1 MIGFRYGK
9 SMEISEYYLNTLKN
23 AAQNLA
29 PIVGFV
35 LLGYFIFIKLP
46 FLFFLKNM
54 SKEKKKIVSEE
65 PLKRE
70 LTQKELKNSRV
81 MTRQRAELLFDLKPN
96 EIISKDE
103 LKKRYH
109 ALLKMNHPD
118 KVASLASDFKN
129 LAHQKTK
136 DINDAYEL
144 LMKSNP

>member
-1 MIGFRYGK
+1 MDV
-9 SMEISEYYLNTLKN
+9 SEYYVNTLKN

-29 PIVGFV
+29 PILGFV
-35 LLGYFIFIKLP
+35 LVGYFIFIKLP

-54 SKEKKKIVSEE
+54 SKEKKKIIPEE
-65 PLKRE
+65 PVKKE
-70 LTQKELKNSRV
+70 LTQKELKNARL

-96 EIISKDE
+96 EKISKDE

-118 KVASLASDFKN
+118 KVASLAPDFKN

-144 LMKSNP
+144 LLKSSP